1 MEWYAYDHMMTTT
14 LNENS
19 LPETGRRM
27 STQISIL
34 LADDHTV
41 LRSGLRNLFDQ
52 QKDMRIVGEAD
63 DGRKAVEMA
72 KETSPN
78 VVVMDI
84 SMPELN
90 GVEATRQIVSEVPG
104 AKVIALSAHT
114 DRRFVVEALK
124 AGAVGYLPKVA
135 PFEEL
140 TTAIRTVASGKIY
153 LSPRVANVV
162 IEDYVRGGSPEQ
174 SSAFSTLS
182 PREREVLQLIAEGF
196 ATKEVARH
204 LHVSV
209 KTVETHRA
217 RTMEKLKLD
226 SVAELTKYA
235 IREGITSLG
244 D

>member
-1 MEWYAYDHMMTTT
+1 MLA
-14 LNENS
+14 
-19 LPETGRRM
+19 P
-27 STQISIL
+27 ISIL
-34 LADDHTV
+34 LADDHGI
-41 LRSGLRNLFDQ
+41 LRSGLKNLFDQ

-63 DGRKAVEMA
+63 DGRKAVELA
-72 KETSPN
+72 KQFAPS

-84 SMPELN
+84 TMPELN
-90 GVEATRQIVSEVPG
+90 GVEATRQIMSERPD
-104 AKVIALSAHT
+104 AKVIALSAHS
-114 DRRFVVEALK
+114 DRRYVVEALK
-124 AGAVGYLPKVA
+124 AGAVGYLPKAA

-140 TTAIRTVASGKIY
+140 ATAIRAVVAGKIY

-174 SSAFSTLS
+174 SSAFTTLS
-182 PREREVLQLIAEGF
+182 PREREVLQLIAEGL

-209 KTVETHRA
+209 KTIETHRA